1 MDNDDLPVGRVLG
14 RREALR
20 LLAFGGSAALI
31 AGPRLVFGASDPTR
45 GGAASS
51 EMLPAC
57 VARPEL
63 TEGPYFVEHQPQR
76 SDIRVEPST
85 GAVSAGVP
93 LALLFNVS
101 QVGAGQCKPLPGAI
115 VDVWHCD
122 AAGVYSG
129 VADGMSGSD
138 AVGKHFL
145 RGYQVTD
152 ASGVARFT
160 TIYPGWYRGRAV
172 HIHFKIRTPAP
183 AQSPGAAPQTYEF
196 TSQLFFDD
204 ALSDRVF
211 ARAPY
216 AGKGERDRRNTDDG
230 IFRESNG
237 QLLLAVTPSGRAYD
251 AKFDVG
257 LDLSD
262 ARTGQADGGGGF
274 GPGGGRPRGPRP
286 NGGRSGGGPGPV
298 RGRPAG

>member
-31 AGPRLVFGASDPTR
+31 AGPRLAFGAS
-45 GGAASS
+45 GGTLAGAVTPD
-51 EMLPAC
+51 MLPAC
-57 VARPEL
+57 VVKPEL
-63 TEGPYFVEHQPQR
+63 TEGPFFVRNEPQR
-76 SDIRVEPST
+76 SDIRSDPAT

-115 VDVWHCD
+115 VDVWQCD

-129 VADGMSGSD
+129 VADGADPGN
-138 AVGKHFL
+138 ANRHFL

-172 HIHFKIRTPAP
+172 HIHFKIR
-183 AQSPGAAPQTYEF
+183 SPGPTPSAGGTPQTYEF

-211 ARAPY
+211 ASAPY
-216 AGKGERDRRNTDDG
+216 TGRGERDRRNANDG

-237 QLLLAVTPSGRAYD
+237 QLLLAVAPSGRAYD

-262 ARTGQADGGGGF
+262 ARVGQSDGGGF
-274 GPGGGRPRGPRP
+274 GRGGGRRRG
-286 NGGRSGGGPGPV
+286 
-298 RGRPAG
+298 